1 MSPVRSRAVAGTAA
15 LVAGSLAVACL
26 LVEGALRLEGYE
38 PPRFRNTARVVDS
51 KWRAL
56 LDCYPTNP
64 RGYFDLDLRDEKTRE
79 RYRWMAPVRLDAVAR
94 RAPWAVEF
102 RYNAL
107 RFRDVELGPKPPGVR
122 RVMVLGDSFTEG
134 QGVKEADTYP
144 RRLEALLNAAGPGRW
159 EVRNCGRRATD
170 FPELYAAFEQIL
182 PFQPDVVV
190 YGMVLNDADR
200 SAEFQ
205 ARQTY
210 VNDWILDR
218 GRILEGGAEPSLG
231 PFSSRL
237 FAMVEDRVET
247 YRTSRA
253 TLRWYREMYGEPN
266 RAGWER
272 TQQYLRDMN
281 RRTRAEGGRFLV
293 ATWPLLVGL
302 DRYPFADVHD
312 KVARFC
318 LEAGIPQ
325 QDLLPVLR
333 ARPTES
339 LWVHPVDMHPNEIA
353 HRLAAE
359 SLAGPILALR

>member
-1 MSPVRSRAVAGTAA
+1 VCVASWSSAIP
-15 LVAGSLAVACL
+15 S
-26 LVEGALRLEGYE
+26 
-38 PPRFRNTARVVDS
+38 
-51 KWRAL
+51 
-56 LDCYPTNP
+56 P
-64 RGYFDLDLRDEKTRE
+64 RGKGS
-79 RYRWMAPVRLDAVAR
+79 R
-94 RAPWAVEF
+94 RRTPIHA
-102 RYNAL
+102 
-107 RFRDVELGPKPPGVR
+107 
-122 RVMVLGDSFTEG
+122 
-134 QGVKEADTYP
+134 
-144 RRLEALLNAAGPGRW
+144 RLEALLNAAGAGRW

-205 ARQTY
+205 ARQSY

-266 RAGWER
+266 RAGVGTHPAVPARHESAHPR
-272 TQQYLRDMN
+272 RRRPLPGGDLAAPRRAGPLPLRGRPRHD
-281 RRTRAEGGRFLV
+281 RALLPGGRHP
-293 ATWPLLVGL
+293 A
-302 DRYPFADVHD
+302 A
-312 KVARFC
+312 
-318 LEAGIPQ
+318 
-325 QDLLPVLR
+325 DLLPVLR

-339 LWVHPVDMHPNEIA
+339 LWVHPVDMHPNEVA